1 MRKEY
6 ENGIYDIPIE
16 DYHASAGVS
25 RSALM
30 AMLKTPY
37 HYYYEYLSGKA
48 KPREE
53 TPAMVMGELVHTL
66 VLEPM
71 KYTEKFYVMPKLDK
85 RTTVGKQLYSTC
97 LLEKGFRTMISEDQ
111 VEEANAIANGVREN
125 SIANALIMEHGK
137 VEHSIYFTH
146 QATGLQCKVRPDSW
160 TGSVIVDLKT
170 SVDAGFRG
178 FQSSAYKYGYYLQA
192 GMIYC
197 GLKSIGIDME
207 SFIFVVVEKS
217 SPFATAIYTLDPDAL
232 DFGVNQFNELMERLK
247 KCCEADKWPSYGIQ
261 NLTVP
266 KYALYD
272 ELVEIDE

>member
-1 MRKEY
+1 MRKEFK
-6 ENGIYDIPIE
+6 NGVYDISSE

-30 AMLKTPY
+30 AMTKTPY

-48 KPREE
+48 RPREA
-53 TPAMVMGELVHTL
+53 TPAMITGELVHTL
-66 VLEPM
+66 VLEPL
-71 KYTEKFYVMPKLDK
+71 KYRDKFYVMPKLDK
-85 RTTVGKQLYSTC
+85 RTTAGKQLHAAC
-97 LLEKGFRTMISEDQ
+97 LLEKDFRITVSEDQ
-111 VEEANAIANGVREN
+111 VEEANAMANGVREN
-125 SIANALIMEHGK
+125 SVANVLIMENGK
-137 VEHSIYFTH
+137 VEQSIYFTH
-146 QATGLQCKVRPDSW
+146 EPTGLQCKVRPDSW

-170 SVDAGFRG
+170 SADAGFRG

-207 SFIFVVVEKS
+207 SFVFVVVEKS
-217 SPFATAIYTLDPDAL
+217 PPYATAIYTLDPDAL
-232 DFGVNQFNELMERLK
+232 DFGVNQFNELMARLK
-247 KCCEADKWPSYGIQ
+247 HCCSEDKWPAFGIQ